1 MAVLLEYGDKGLDL
15 SNIPKKWNQVWPDV
29 KLPTLEQKKN
39 GRRKKG
45 QLLHFIKEH
54 AGDVVKVSRQKQ
66 NGQVSVI
73 ISPRDMS
80 SYIKNFPWVASN
92 STKWRL
98 IKEIWTITKI
108 TVVIFL
114 CTNYHEYLGFIISD
128 CKFHYQSCSKKNNC
142 RRNSK
147 GCNDGNDWDG

>member
-92 STKWRL
+92 STK
-98 IKEIWTITKI
+98 
-108 TVVIFL
+108 
-114 CTNYHEYLGFIISD
+114 
-128 CKFHYQSCSKKNNC
+128 
-142 RRNSK
+142 
-147 GCNDGNDWDG
+147 